1 MSASVL
7 YKQSSL
13 DSEAGEFLN
22 PNKLSPDGTISI
34 STSAYSE
41 DGRYFA
47 YGLSEGG
54 SDWITV
60 HVRHLMNIY
69 ILITRAVERLIFL
82 IVLIA
87 RLIMFIAS

>member
-1 MSASVL
+1 MLLTAVFDSVL
-7 YKQSSL
+7 HKQSSL
-13 DSEAGEFLN
+13 DAEASEFLD
-22 PNKLSPDGTISI
+22 PNKLCPDGSISI

-60 HVRHLMNIY
+60 YVGCLMNIY
-69 ILITRAVERLIFL
+69 
-82 IVLIA
+82 
-87 RLIMFIAS
+87 